1 MLMVKTSL
9 ENTAPARAW
18 VAAPLLCAALLL
30 SACSRN
36 EKAPEPVRAVKLITL
51 GATDATASQEYA
63 GEVRAKVESRLGLQV
78 AGKLLSRKVQVGDKV
93 RKGQLLAEIDAQDY
107 LLAAGAAQAQLR
119 SAQAQLDVAK
129 ADFDRFEALFKQG
142 FISQAELERRRA
154 ALTAAQSQFEQ
165 ARSQAQVQGHQ
176 AGYAR
181 LLATHDGVV
190 TAIEAEEGQ
199 VVAAGQAIV
208 RVAQL
213 GAQDAVFAVP
223 EQTVSALRVG
233 QEMQVRWPATG
244 QQWPA
249 KVREVAAS
257 ADAATRTFTV
267 KLALPAA
274 AGMPLGS
281 TVHVLAP
288 QTKGQQ
294 QALLLPLTALRQQG
308 EGSAVWVFDEAA
320 MVVRS
325 QAVKLGAVQGND
337 VEIVQGL
344 QAGQKVVAAGV
355 HVLADGQ
362 KVSVYASPTDK
373 AGQ

>member
-1 MLMVKTSL
+1 MAV
-9 ENTAPARAW
+9 
-18 VAAPLLCAALLL
+18 PLLSAVLLL
-30 SACSRN
+30 GACSRN
-36 EKAPEPVRAVKLITL
+36 EKAPEPVRAVKLIAL
-51 GATDATASQEYA
+51 GATDAAASQEYA
-63 GEVRAKVESRLGLQV
+63 GEVRAQVESRLGLQV

-154 ALTAAQSQFEQ
+154 ALTAAQAQHEQ
-165 ARSQAQVQGHQ
+165 ARSQAQVQEHQ

-223 EQTVSALRVG
+223 EQSVSALRVG

-249 KVREVAAS
+249 KVREVGAS

-274 AGMPLGS
+274 AGVPLGS

-288 QTKGQQ
+288 QAKGQQ
-294 QALLLPLTALRQQG
+294 HTLLLPLTALRQQG
-308 EGSAVWVFDEAA
+308 DGSAVWVFDEAA

-325 QAVKLGAVQGND
+325 QTVKLGAVQGND

-344 QAGQKVVAAGV
+344 QAGQKVVVAGV

-362 KVSVYASPTDK
+362 KVSVYTSPTDK

>member
-1 MLMVKTSL
+1 MLMIKTSL
-9 ENTAPARAW
+9 ERTAPARAW
-18 VAAPLLCAALLL
+18 VAVPLLSAALLL
-30 SACSRN
+30 GACSRN

-51 GATDATASQEYA
+51 GATDARAPQEYA

-93 RKGQLLAEIDAQDY
+93 SKGQLLAEIDAQDY

-154 ALTAAQSQFEQ
+154 GLTAAQSLYEQ

-223 EQTVSALRVG
+223 EQTVSAIRVG

-249 KVREVAAS
+249 KVREVGAS
-257 ADAATRTFTV
+257 ADAATRTFTI

-294 QALLLPLTALRQQG
+294 RTLQLPLTALRQQG
-308 EGSAVWVFDEAA
+308 DGSAVWVFDEAA

-344 QAGQKVVAAGV
+344 QPGQKVVVAGV
-355 HVLADGQ
+355 HVLAEGQ
-362 KVSVYASPTDK
+362 KVSVYVSPTDK